1 MGVNFEQ
8 MQNYVNQRKALRQQK
23 FDADFWE
30 SKIRNIM
37 GNSGDF
43 NVKDKTISAPMIN
56 IENPADSWAS
66 YVKATSSRGL
76 KPNYEQF
83 IQQYNNLNNVRSSA
97 ILNNLQSAQASGMT
111 MKEIRKAIKNNP
123 EIQQML
129 TEGIKSTADAESKAL
144 MGSYL
149 PKRKKTF
156 GEKLKTPLLVGGAA
170 AAALG
175 GPMAYRAGMDKI
187 QDLRG
192 DDILREAKDLTD
204 KTKKIRTAERNKLM
218 RADFAAQKA
227 KEKATWEKA
236 DAKTRGKLTESYTD
250 KNFKE
255 FSNKNKDKV
264 KYKTYS
270 KATLDKA
277 EGLFGKSKVKDLGL
291 YKTKPSIGKTLLKTG
306 GKALKAGGI
315 RAALGLGAMQLL
327 SSLTSEE

>member
-1 MGVNFEQ
+1 MGANFEQ

-37 GNSGDF
+37 SNSGDF
-43 NVKDKTISAPMIN
+43 NVKDKTISSPMIN
-56 IENPADSWAS
+56 IENPTDSWAS

-83 IQQYNNLNNVRSSA
+83 LQQYNNLSNVRSSA

-111 MKEIRKAIKNNP
+111 MKEIKKAIKNNP

-129 TEGIKSTADAESKAL
+129 TEGIKSTADTDAKTL

-149 PKRKKTF
+149 PTRKKTF
-156 GEKLKTPLLVGGAA
+156 GEKLKTPLLAGGAA

-175 GPMAYRAGMDKI
+175 GPMAYRYGMDKI

-192 DDILREAKDLTD
+192 DDILRDAKDLTD
-204 KTKKIRTAERNKLM
+204 KKISAADKTKMQKARYAEYKKGWKGKKIKSAKGKVVTSKA
-218 RADFAAQKA
+218 ADFK
-227 KEKATWEKA
+227 TWSA
-236 DAKTRGKLTESYTD
+236 RKTNVIPDNWSSKTLSEAES
-250 KNFKE
+250 
-255 FSNKNKDKV
+255 V
-264 KYKTYS
+264 
-270 KATLDKA
+270 
-277 EGLFGKSKVKDLGL
+277 FGKSKVKDLGL
-291 YKTKPSIGKTLLKTG
+291 YKTKPSIGKALLKTG

>member
-1 MGVNFEQ
+1 MAVNFEQ

-43 NVKDKTISAPMIN
+43 NVKDKTISSPMIN
-56 IENPADSWAS
+56 IENPTDSWAS

-83 IQQYNNLNNVRSSA
+83 LQQYNNLSNVRSSA

-111 MKEIRKAIKNNP
+111 MKEIKKAIKNNP

-129 TEGIKSTADAESKAL
+129 TEGIKSTADTDAKTL

-149 PKRKKTF
+149 PTRKKTF
-156 GEKLKTPLLVGGAA
+156 GEQLKTPLLAGGAA

-175 GPMAYRAGMDKI
+175 GPMAYRYGMDKI

-192 DDILREAKDLTD
+192 DDILREAKDLKDKTISAAD
-204 KTKKIRTAERNKLM
+204 KTKMQRAKYAEYKKDWTGKKVKNKKGKIVRSKPANFE
-218 RADFAAQKA
+218 
-227 KEKATWEKA
+227 TWSKRKGNVIP
-236 DAKTRGKLTESYTD
+236 DNWSSKTLTE
-250 KNFKE
+250 
-255 FSNKNKDKV
+255 
-264 KYKTYS
+264 
-270 KATLDKA
+270 A
-277 EGLFGKSKVKDLGL
+277 ESVFGKSKVKDLGL

-306 GKALKAGGI
+306 GKVLKNTGM
-315 RAALGLGAMQLL
+315 RLGLGLTAMQILN
-327 SSLTSEE
+327 SLTSEE

>member
-1 MGVNFEQ
+1 MAVNFEQ

-43 NVKDKTISAPMIN
+43 NVKDKTISAPMVN

-156 GEKLKTPLLVGGAA
+156 GEQLKTPLLVGGAA

-175 GPMAYRAGMDKI
+175 GPMAYKAGMDKI

-192 DDILREAKDLTD
+192 GDILRDAKDLTD
-204 KTKKIRTAERNKLM
+204 KKISAADKTKMQKARYAEYKKNWKGKKVKNAKGKVVTSKA
-218 RADFAAQKA
+218 ADFKTWSARKA
-227 KEKATWEKA
+227 NVIPNNWSS
-236 DAKTRGKLTESYTD
+236 KTLSEAES
-250 KNFKE
+250 
-255 FSNKNKDKV
+255 V
-264 KYKTYS
+264 
-270 KATLDKA
+270 
-277 EGLFGKSKVKDLGL
+277 FGKSKVKDLGL
-291 YKTKPSIGKTLLKTG
+291 YKTKPSIGKTLLKSG
-306 GKALKAGGI
+306 GKALKGFGT
-315 RAALGLGAMQLL
+315 RAALGLTAMQILN
-327 SSLTSEE
+327 SLTSEE

>member
-1 MGVNFEQ
+1 MAVNYEQ

-56 IENPADSWAS
+56 IENPTDSWAS
-66 YVKATSSRGL
+66 YVKASTSRGL

-149 PKRKKTF
+149 PKRKKNIWRTVKNTF
-156 GEKLKTPLLVGGAA
+156 TC
-170 AAALG
+170 
-175 GPMAYRAGMDKI
+175 R
-187 QDLRG
+187 RCSSSCS
-192 DDILREAKDLTD
+192 
-204 KTKKIRTAERNKLM
+204 
-218 RADFAAQKA
+218 
-227 KEKATWEKA
+227 WW
-236 DAKTRGKLTESYTD
+236 SYG
-250 KNFKE
+250 F
-255 FSNKNKDKV
+255 
-264 KYKTYS
+264 
-270 KATLDKA
+270 
-277 EGLFGKSKVKDLGL
+277 
-291 YKTKPSIGKTLLKTG
+291 
-306 GKALKAGGI
+306 
-315 RAALGLGAMQLL
+315 
-327 SSLTSEE
+327 